1 MNIYINEI
9 FGSTESDFMS
19 NTKESSLSIAMNK
32 YVSYWNQY
40 YENSVFSGIQSKKRN
55 EILASSIQAHKM
67 IRKIKGLY
75 NDAQEGGLAKMFIEG
90 AEDIIAFGR
99 APRRRFV
106 RRRSHH
112 RRPRRWRRPLRPYR
126 WHQPIIVVEQN
137 PRTAIGELLVALSD
151 KINLIWSSMNE
162 KQRLQWRKTREKNYQ
177 KSPRL
182 LFSKYPL
189 PAGLI

>member
-32 YVSYWNQY
+32 YVSYWHQY
-40 YENSVFSGIQSKKRN
+40 YRNSVFSGVQNQKTNKV
-55 EILASSIQAHKM
+55 LKSSIQAHQAL
-67 IRKIKGLY
+67 RKVKRLY
-75 NDAQEGGLAKMFIEG
+75 NDAQEEGVATMFLEA

-99 APRRRFV
+99 APRRRF
-106 RRRSHH
+106 RRRPHH
-112 RRPRRWRRPLRPYR
+112 RRPRRWRGHLRPYR

-137 PRTAIGELLVALSD
+137 PRTALGGLLIAVSD
-151 KINLIWSSMNE
+151 KINLIWSSMNQ
-162 KQRLQWRKTREKNYQ
+162 KQRLQWRKTREKNFQ